1 MISCMKTNIQVFYKL
16 LVLFVLVI
24 ASHAQTTQDIKF
36 VVSLQY
42 LYKDGRDEVD
52 FLHADKHQTII
63 QVDTINLRGHGQ
75 ACLNCPK

>member
-1 MISCMKTNIQVFYKL
+1 MIFCMKTNIQVFYKL

-52 FLHADKHQTII
+52 FFACRQTSNYH
-63 QVDTINLRGHGQ
+63 TS
-75 ACLNCPK
+75 